1 MKEWMLQPLLDP
13 VILNQRYDGID
24 LFLHP
29 ECCNGGV
36 SNGTNVGVLLNLMS
50 RVGAVDK
57 ILLRMQKCV
66 ASPQDFLVL
75 LRTLSAAVTL
85 CATLG
90 KDIRDKM
97 LKIDT
102 DKNEEERRMCED
114 RETTADA
121 QGEQGGSCDCSTF
134 GGRGGSGCNT
144 ASTRTKHCVAFLDDI
159 LEQCSTPTL

>member
-1 MKEWMLQPLLDP
+1 MDVTTITRP
-13 VILNQRYDGID
+13 VILNQTYDGID

-29 ECCNGGV
+29 ECCNGGI

-50 RVGAVDK
+50 QVVAVDK
-57 ILLRMQKCV
+57 ILLQMQQCV
-66 ASPQDFLVL
+66 ASTQGFLIL
-75 LRTLSAAVTL
+75 LKTAVTL

-102 DKNEEERRMCED
+102 DKDEEERRMCED

-121 QGEQGGSCDCSTF
+121 Q
-134 GGRGGSGCNT
+134 
-144 ASTRTKHCVAFLDDI
+144 
-159 LEQCSTPTL
+159 